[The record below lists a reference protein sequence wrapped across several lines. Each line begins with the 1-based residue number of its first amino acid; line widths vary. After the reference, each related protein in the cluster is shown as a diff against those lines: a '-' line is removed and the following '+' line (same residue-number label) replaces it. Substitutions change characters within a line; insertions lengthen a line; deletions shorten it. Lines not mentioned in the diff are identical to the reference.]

1 MLLMKYEKD
10 FFCIF
15 VTYKLIAK
23 NVMNENLKAIANS
36 FAEEYCSDAIYPAHL
51 FKAILHKEIGLVHF
65 IESELDKDYFYLQ
78 DWADVQMQLS
88 PRAVRPM
95 RDLEYSDESVAV
107 LDEAEN
113 YKVKFDL
120 EETTDVCVL
129 AALVTPGVG
138 FSFDQLK
145 TLPLTP
151 SDISAKMGGGVNVEA
166 PYMEG
171 AELTKKTG
179 AAGGGKGSLAK
190 YCVDKTA
197 VARAGNL
204 DNVIGFEKEIAI
216 IYEILGRKTKANLLI
231 TGEAGVGKT
240 SLVNGFVR
248 ELAADHVPGFLSGA
262 VAYELDTAALGG
274 DAQYKGEVEDRF
286 KNVITEIANLPN
298 AVLIIESI
306 DKLFDKQGSLFGA
319 SSILKNELSKGRLQL
334 LATSSIDGY
343 TKNIE
348 TDKEMTSKLEK
359 ITVEEPTAD
368 LTLRILKG
376 ALPAYEEYHGLK
388 VDETVMGDAIRL
400 AKRYLTEKSLPDSA
414 FDLIDRTMAQVKTM
428 NDLTGNIIDEL
439 KGKLEAIKASA
450 EGKDKADEGLMKELD
465 WLNYELFNKVSCI
478 LLAGVDSDTDFS
490 KIATIQERIDFLAGI
505 LDKLTELSAEQR
517 SELKSDDLSAV
528 VAKQTGIPLGKV
540 QTKERDRLMGAEDT
554 LKKRVVGQDHAVKKV
569 LDAVYEA
576 HSGLSKKG
584 QPMGS
589 FFFLGPTG
597 TGKTELAKALATFLF
612 GDESALIRFDMS
624 EFKEEHS
631 VALLYGAPPGY
642 VGYEEGGLLVN
653 KIRQNPYAVVLFDEI
668 EKAHKSVFDLFLQ
681 ILDEGKL
688 HDRLGRVGDFSNAL
702 ILFTSNIGAQTIVDK
717 FNAGIIPENNELMD
731 IMQGYFRPEFLAR
744 LTEIVPFSP
753 ITDKTVT
760 KIFDI
765 HLKGLLKLLE
775 EQNIEL
781 TLTPEAREKIAL
793 RGYNQQ
799 YGARPVLGIIR
810 KELRHPISKMMIAG
824 RVKTGDK
831 ILVEADKDGQ
841 AVFVVN
847 GEKMEAPTK
856 KADEPA
862 EPEKKAAKKK

>member
-1 MLLMKYEKD
+1 MSD
-10 FFCIF
+10 Q
-15 VTYKLIAK
+15 
-23 NVMNENLKAIANS
+23 LKTIANS

-51 FKAILHKEIGLVHF
+51 FKAILHKEMGLVHF
-65 IESELDKDYFYLQ
+65 VETELDKDYYYLQ
-78 DWADVQMQLS
+78 DWADVQMQLA

-95 RDLEYSDESVAV
+95 RDLELSDESVAV
-107 LDEAEN
+107 MDEAEN
-113 YKVKFDL
+113 YKIKFSLD
-120 EETTDVCVL
+120 EVTPVCIL
-129 AALVTPGVG
+129 ASLVTPGVG

-151 SDISAKMGGGVNVEA
+151 SDISAKMGGGANVEA

-171 AELTKKTG
+171 AELKKSTPMK
-179 AAGGGKGSLAK
+179 GGKGALSK
-190 YCVDKTA
+190 YCTDKTA
-197 VARAGNL
+197 IARAGNL
-204 DNVIGFEKEIAI
+204 DNVVGFEKEIGI

-248 ELAADHVPGFLSGA
+248 ELAADKVPGFLSGA
-262 VAYELDTAALGG
+262 IAYELETATLGS

-286 KNVITEIANLPN
+286 KNIINEVEALPN
-298 AVLIIESI
+298 AVLIIEKI
-306 DKLFDKQGSLFGA
+306 DKLFDKQGTLYGCSTL
-319 SSILKNELSKGRLQL
+319 LKNELSKGRLQL
-334 LATSSIDGY
+334 LCTSSIDGY

-348 TDKEMTSKLEK
+348 TDKEMTSNLEK

-368 LTLRILKG
+368 QTMEILKG
-376 ALPAYEEYHGLK
+376 IMPSYEDYHSLTI
-388 VDETVMGDAIRL
+388 DETVMEESIRL
-400 AKRYLTEKSLPDSA
+400 AKRYLTEKCLPASA
-414 FDLIDRTMAQVKTM
+414 IDLIDRTMAHVKVE
-428 NDLTGNIIDEL
+428 NDLGDEAQKHTDL
-439 KGKLEAIKASA
+439 KA
-450 EGKDKADEGLMKELD
+450 ED
-465 WLNYELFNKVSCI
+465 
-478 LLAGVDSDTDFS
+478 
-490 KIATIQERIDFLAGI
+490 
-505 LDKLTELSAEQR
+505 LT
-517 SELKSDDLSAV
+517 AV

-540 QTKERDRLMGAEDT
+540 QTGERERLMGGEET

-576 HSGLSKKG
+576 RSGLSKKG

-597 TGKTELAKALATFLF
+597 TGKTELSKALAEFLF
-612 GDESALIRFDMS
+612 GDESALLRFDMS

-653 KIRQNPYAVVLFDEI
+653 KIRQTPYSVVLFDEI

-688 HDRLGRVGDFSNAL
+688 HDRLGRVGDFSNSL
-702 ILFTSNIGAQTIVDK
+702 ILFTSNIGAKDIVAK
-717 FNAGIIPENNELMD
+717 FNSGVVPENNELMD

-760 KIFDI
+760 AIFDI
-765 HLKGLLKLLE
+765 HMKGLLKLLQ
-775 EQNIEL
+775 EQDITLE
-781 TLTPEAREKIAL
+781 LTPEARETIAL

-799 YGARPVLGIIR
+799 YGARPILGIIR

-824 RVKTGDK
+824 KIKPGDH
-831 ILVEADKDGQ
+831 IVVGLDKDGNPDIQ
-841 AVFVVN
+841 V
-847 GEKMEAPTK
+847 
-856 KADEPA
+856 
-862 EPEKKAAKKK
+862 AK

>member
-1 MLLMKYEKD
+1 M
-10 FFCIF
+10 
-15 VTYKLIAK
+15 
-23 NVMNENLKAIANS
+23 S
-36 FAEEYCSDAIYPAHL
+36 
-51 FKAILHKEIGLVHF
+51 
-65 IESELDKDYFYLQ
+65 
-78 DWADVQMQLS
+78 
-88 PRAVRPM
+88 
-95 RDLEYSDESVAV
+95 
-107 LDEAEN
+107 
-113 YKVKFDL
+113 
-120 EETTDVCVL
+120 
-129 AALVTPGVG
+129 
-138 FSFDQLK
+138 
-145 TLPLTP
+145 
-151 SDISAKMGGGVNVEA
+151 
-166 PYMEG
+166 
-171 AELTKKTG
+171 
-179 AAGGGKGSLAK
+179 
-190 YCVDKTA
+190 
-197 VARAGNL
+197 
-204 DNVIGFEKEIAI
+204 
-216 IYEILGRKTKANLLI
+216 
-231 TGEAGVGKT
+231 
-240 SLVNGFVR
+240 
-248 ELAADHVPGFLSGA
+248 
-262 VAYELDTAALGG
+262 
-274 DAQYKGEVEDRF
+274 
-286 KNVITEIANLPN
+286 
-298 AVLIIESI
+298 
-306 DKLFDKQGSLFGA
+306 
-319 SSILKNELSKGRLQL
+319 
-334 LATSSIDGY
+334 
-343 TKNIE
+343 
-348 TDKEMTSKLEK
+348 
-359 ITVEEPTAD
+359 
-368 LTLRILKG
+368 
-376 ALPAYEEYHGLK
+376 
-388 VDETVMGDAIRL
+388 DAIRL

-428 NDLTGNIIDEL
+428 NDLTGSIITEL
-439 KGKLEAIKASA
+439 REKLEIIKASA

-490 KIATIQERIDFLAGI
+490 KIATIQERIDFLTGI

-517 SELKSDDLSAV
+517 TDLKSDDLSAV

-540 QTKERDRLMGAEDT
+540 QTKERDRLMGAEET

-576 HSGLSKKG
+576 RSGLSKKG

-653 KIRQNPYAVVLFDEI
+653 KIRQNPYSVVLFDEI

-702 ILFTSNIGAQTIVDK
+702 ILFTSNIGAQTIVEK
-717 FNAGIIPENNELMD
+717 FNSGVIPENNELMD

-781 TLTPEAREKIAL
+781 TLAPDAHETIAL

-799 YGARPVLGIIR
+799 YGARPVLGVIR

-824 RVKTGDK
+824 RVKAGDK
-831 ILVEADKDGQ
+831 IEVQVDKEGQ
-841 AVFVVN
+841 AVFVIN
-847 GEKMEAPTK
+847 GEM
-856 KADEPA
+856 
-862 EPEKKAAKKK
+862 PEKTEKKEKKDKK

>member
-1 MLLMKYEKD
+1 MNS
-10 FFCIF
+10 
-15 VTYKLIAK
+15 KLK
-23 NVMNENLKAIANS
+23 TIANS

-51 FKAILHKEIGLVHF
+51 FKAILHKEIGLVNF
-65 IESELDKDYFYLQ
+65 IESELDKDYYYLQ
-78 DWADVQMQLS
+78 DWADVQMQLA

-95 RDLEYSDESVAV
+95 RDLEFSEESQAV
-107 LDEAEN
+107 IEEAEN
-113 YKVKFDL
+113 YQVKFNLD
-120 EETTDVCVL
+120 ECTDVCVL
-129 AALVTPGVG
+129 ASLVTPGVG
-138 FSFDQLK
+138 FTFDQLK

-151 SDISAKMGGGVNVEA
+151 SDISAKMAGGANVEA

-171 AELTKKTG
+171 AELTKHT
-179 AAGGGKGSLAK
+179 AAVGGKGSLAK
-190 YCVDKTA
+190 YCIDKTA
-197 VARAGNL
+197 VARAGKL
-204 DNVIGFEKEIAI
+204 DNVIGFEKEISV

-231 TGEAGVGKT
+231 TGESGVGKT

-262 VAYELDTAALGG
+262 VAYELDTAILGG

-286 KNVITEIANLPN
+286 KNVIMEIEALPN

-319 SSILKNELSKGRLQL
+319 SAILKNELSKGRLQL

-348 TDKEMTSKLEK
+348 TDKEMVSKLEK
-359 ITVEEPTAD
+359 ITIEEPTAD
-368 LTLRILKG
+368 LSLRILKG
-376 ALPAYEEYHGLK
+376 AIAAYEDYHKLT
-388 VDETVMGDAIRL
+388 VDETVMSDAIRL

-428 NDLTGNIIDEL
+428 NDLTGSIIEDL
-439 KGKLEAIKASA
+439 RGKLENVKGRADNKGA
-450 EGKDKADEGLMKELD
+450 ADEALMKELD

-490 KIATIQERIDFLAGI
+490 KIATVQERLDFLSGI
-505 LDKLTELSAEQR
+505 LDKLSELSAVKR
-517 SELKSDDLSAV
+517 TELKSDDLSAV

-540 QTKERDRLMGAEDT
+540 QTKERDRLMGAEET

-576 HSGLSKKG
+576 RSGLSKKG

-597 TGKTELAKALATFLF
+597 TGKTELAKAFATFLF
-612 GDESALIRFDMS
+612 GNESALIRFDMS

-653 KIRQNPYAVVLFDEI
+653 KIRQNPYSVVLFDEI

-702 ILFTSNIGAQTIVDK
+702 ILFTSNIGAQTIVEK
-717 FNAGIIPENNELMD
+717 FNSGIIPENNELMD
-731 IMQGYFRPEFLAR
+731 IMQGFFRPEFLAR

-753 ITDKTVT
+753 ITDKIVVS
-760 KIFDI
+760 IFDI

-775 EQNIEL
+775 EQNITL
-781 TLTPEAREKIAL
+781 TLTPEARQAIAL

-799 YGARPVLGIIR
+799 YGARPVLGVIR

-824 RVKTGDK
+824 KVKPGDN
-831 ILVEADKDGQ
+831 IEVQLDKESQ
-841 AVFVVN
+841 AVFVIN
-847 GEKMEAPTK
+847 GKAESVSEKPK
-856 KADEPA
+856 K
-862 EPEKKAAKKK
+862 EKK

>member
-1 MLLMKYEKD
+1 MNS
-10 FFCIF
+10 
-15 VTYKLIAK
+15 KLK
-23 NVMNENLKAIANS
+23 TIANS

-51 FKAILHKEIGLVHF
+51 FKAILHKEIGLVNF
-65 IESELDKDYFYLQ
+65 IESELDKDYYYLQ
-78 DWADVQMQLS
+78 DWADVQMQLA

-95 RDLEYSDESVAV
+95 RDLEFSEESQAV
-107 LDEAEN
+107 IEEAEN
-113 YKVKFDL
+113 YQVKFNLD
-120 EETTDVCVL
+120 ECTDVCVL
-129 AALVTPGVG
+129 ASLVTPGVG
-138 FSFDQLK
+138 FKFDQLK

-151 SDISAKMGGGVNVEA
+151 SDISAKMAGGANVEA

-171 AELTKKTG
+171 AELTKHMT
-179 AAGGGKGSLAK
+179 AVGGKGSLAK
-190 YCVDKTA
+190 YCIDKTA
-197 VARAGNL
+197 VARAGKL
-204 DNVIGFEKEIAI
+204 DNVIGFEKEISV

-231 TGEAGVGKT
+231 TGESGVGKT

-262 VAYELDTAALGG
+262 VAYELDTASLGG

-286 KNVITEIANLPN
+286 KNVIMEIEALPN

-319 SSILKNELSKGRLQL
+319 SAILKNELSKGRLQL

-348 TDKEMTSKLEK
+348 TDKEMVSKLEK
-359 ITVEEPTAD
+359 ITIEEPTAD
-368 LTLRILKG
+368 LSLRILKG
-376 ALPAYEEYHGLK
+376 AIAAYEDYHKLT
-388 VDETVMGDAIRL
+388 VDETVMSDAIRL

-428 NDLTGNIIDEL
+428 NDLTGSIIEDL
-439 KGKLEAIKASA
+439 RGKLEDIKGRADS
-450 EGKDKADEGLMKELD
+450 KDTADEALLKELD

-490 KIATIQERIDFLAGI
+490 KIATVQERLDFLSGI
-505 LDKLTELSAEQR
+505 LDKLSELSAEKR
-517 SELKSDDLSAV
+517 TELKSDDLSAV

-540 QTKERDRLMGAEDT
+540 QTKERDRLMGAEET

-576 HSGLSKKG
+576 RSGLSKKG

-653 KIRQNPYAVVLFDEI
+653 KIRQNPYSVVLFDEI

-702 ILFTSNIGAQTIVDK
+702 ILFTSNIGAQTIVEK
-717 FNAGIIPENNELMD
+717 FNSGIIPENNELMD
-731 IMQGYFRPEFLAR
+731 IMQGFFRPEFLAR

-753 ITDKTVT
+753 ITDKIVVS
-760 KIFDI
+760 IFDI

-775 EQNIEL
+775 EQNITL
-781 TLTPEAREKIAL
+781 TLTPEARQAIAL

-799 YGARPVLGIIR
+799 YGARPVLGVIR

-824 RVKTGDK
+824 KVKSGDN
-831 ILVEADKDGQ
+831 IEVRLDKESQ
-841 AVFVVN
+841 AVFVIN
-847 GEKMEAPTK
+847 GKAESVSEKPK
-856 KADEPA
+856 K
-862 EPEKKAAKKK
+862 EKSN

>member
-1 MLLMKYEKD
+1 
-10 FFCIF
+10 
-15 VTYKLIAK
+15 
-23 NVMNENLKAIANS
+23 MNTNLKNIANS

-51 FKAILHKEIGLVHF
+51 FKAILHKEAGLIHF
-65 IESELDKDYFYLQ
+65 IETELDKDYYYLQ
-78 DWADVQMQLS
+78 DWADVQMQLA

-107 LDEAEN
+107 MEEAEN
-113 YKVKFDL
+113 YKVKFNLD
-120 EETTDVCVL
+120 ECTEVCVL
-129 AALVTPGVG
+129 ASLVTPGVG

-151 SDISAKMGGGVNVEA
+151 SDISAKMGGGANVEA
-166 PYMEG
+166 PEMTGEKLKTKSDKPSGRG
-171 AELTKKTG
+171 AI
-179 AAGGGKGSLAK
+179 AK
-190 YCVDKTA
+190 YCTDKTA
-197 VARAGNL
+197 IARAGNL
-204 DNVIGFEKEIAI
+204 DNVVGFEKEIGI

-248 ELAADHVPGFLSGA
+248 ELAADKVPTFLSGA
-262 VAYELDTAALGG
+262 VAYELETAALGG

-286 KNVITEIANLPN
+286 KNIINEVEALPN
-298 AVLIIESI
+298 AVLIIEKI
-306 DKLFDKQGSLFGA
+306 DKFFDKQGALYGCSTL
-319 SSILKNELSKGRLQL
+319 LKNELSKGRLQL
-334 LATSSIDGY
+334 LCTSSIDGY

-348 TDKEMTSKLEK
+348 TDKEMVSNLEK

-368 LTLRILKG
+368 QTMEILKG
-376 ALPAYEEYHGLK
+376 IMPAYEEYHTLT
-388 VDETVMGDAIRL
+388 VDESVMEESIRL
-400 AKRYLTEKSLPDSA
+400 AKRYLTEKSLPASA
-414 FDLIDRTMAQVKTM
+414 IDLIDRTMAHVKVE
-428 NDLTGNIIDEL
+428 NDLGAEEQKHTDL
-439 KGKLEAIKASA
+439 KPE
-450 EGKDKADEGLMKELD
+450 D
-465 WLNYELFNKVSCI
+465 
-478 LLAGVDSDTDFS
+478 
-490 KIATIQERIDFLAGI
+490 
-505 LDKLTELSAEQR
+505 LT
-517 SELKSDDLSAV
+517 AV

-540 QTKERDRLMGAEDT
+540 QTGERERLMGGEET

-576 HSGLSKKG
+576 RSGLSKKG

-597 TGKTELAKALATFLF
+597 TGKTELSKALAEFLF
-612 GDESALIRFDMS
+612 GDESALLRFDMS

-653 KIRQNPYAVVLFDEI
+653 KIRQTPYSVVLFDEI

-702 ILFTSNIGAQTIVDK
+702 ILFTSNIGAKDIVAK
-717 FNAGIIPENNELMD
+717 FNSGQIPENNELMD

-760 KIFDI
+760 AIFDI
-765 HLKGLLKLLE
+765 HMKGLLKLLG
-775 EQNIEL
+775 EQDITLE
-781 TLTPEAREKIAL
+781 LTPEARQTIAL

-824 RVKTGDK
+824 KIKPGDHIK
-831 ILVEADKDGQ
+831 VVITKDGTTDFE
-841 AVFVVN
+841 V
-847 GEKMEAPTK
+847 KS
-856 KADEPA
+856 DR
-862 EPEKKAAKKK
+862 